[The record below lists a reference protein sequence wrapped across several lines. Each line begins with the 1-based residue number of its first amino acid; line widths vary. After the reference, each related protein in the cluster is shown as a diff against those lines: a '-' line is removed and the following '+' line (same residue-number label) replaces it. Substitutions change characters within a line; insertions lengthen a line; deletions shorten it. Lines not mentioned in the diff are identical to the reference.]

1 MTTGSWDRGN
11 GILPSETMVSIF
23 WKRSWSGEDSTL
35 KVDVPNT
42 FGYGSKQ
49 VAVIKPPVSQIGKS
63 NINVFQVVA
72 EATALREEL
81 HLGDPHP
88 RRIPRWFTGRR
99 LDGSAIYVPKR
110 ATVNENSYSMNE
122 MMRVDVPSF
131 TKNFYQGPQPP
142 GRFDEGYYSPGFGP
156 AMVSYG
162 ATTWAATVL
171 LDDNDQIK
179 LVTRLREKM
188 QGTDF
193 NMSVALGEGSK
204 ALSMISVAAT
214 RVAGALFS
222 LRRGRVK
229 DAFEHLFRTPQSKS
243 FDPTMLPG
251 FVTVNASVNSTVRKA
266 LQVERD
272 LFLKEKKSILDQLS
286 KRDRKR
292 ALEHEWRLRR
302 LAYLRSLDLS
312 AYSPKQFSSWWLE
325 AVYGWLPLVNDIQEG
340 AEFLAHQLNVPF
352 VQSYKASVRKE
363 VNLTR
368 ITSGPGYGITHT
380 SSGKSTRTHRR
391 GLIARIAEKPSTPKL
406 LGLTSLESVIWELM
420 PWSFVADWIIPIGA
434 WLEARGH
441 AQGLTGTFI
450 TSDKQTGKAHAPT
463 GNYFTLVGGVREPF
477 YSNVV
482 FSRVITYTLAVPM
495 PTVKPLSS
503 IPSWIRAA
511 NSVALLVTRFTK

>member
-11 GILPSETMVSIF
+11 GVLPSDTKVSIF
-23 WKRSWSGEDSTL
+23 WKRAWSGEDSIL
-35 KVDVPNT
+35 KIDVPNT

-49 VAVIKPPVSQIGKS
+49 VAVIKPPVSQTGKS

-72 EATALREEL
+72 EAVKLREEL
-81 HLGDPHP
+81 HLGDPQP
-88 RRIPRWFTGRR
+88 QRIPRGFTGRR
-99 LDGSAIYVPKR
+99 LDGSAVLVPKR
-110 ATVNENSYSMNE
+110 ATFNENSYSMNE
-122 MMRVDVPSF
+122 MMRVDVPCF

-142 GRFDEGYYSPGFGP
+142 SRFDEGYYSPGYGP

-162 ATTWAATVL
+162 AIDWAAMVL
-171 LDDNDQIK
+171 LDSNDQIK

-214 RVAGALFS
+214 RVSGALLS
-222 LRRGRVK
+222 LKRGRVK

-243 FDPTMLPG
+243 FDPTTLPG

-266 LQVERD
+266 LRVERD
-272 LFLKEKKSILDQLS
+272 LFLTEKKGILDQLS

-302 LAYLRSLDLS
+302 LAYLQRLDLS
-312 AYSPKQFSSWWLE
+312 AYTPKQFSSWWLE
-325 AVYGWLPLVNDIQEG
+325 AVYGWLPLVNDMKEG

-352 VQSYKASVRKE
+352 AQSYRAAVRKE
-363 VNLTR
+363 LNLTR
-368 ITSGPGYGITHT
+368 VTSGPGYGVTIT
-380 SSGKSTRTHRR
+380 SYGKSTRTHRR
-391 GLIARIAEKPSTPKL
+391 GLIARIAEKPSVPKL
-406 LGLTSLESVIWELM
+406 LGLTSLESVIWELV
-420 PWSFVADWIIPIGA
+420 PWSFVVDWVIPIGD
-434 WLEARGH
+434 WLTARGH

-450 TSDKQTGKAHAPT
+450 TSDKQTGIAYAPT
-463 GNYFTLVGGVREPF
+463 GNLTLIGGVQPY
-477 YSNVV
+477 YSNVI
-482 FSRVITYTLAVPM
+482 FSRVITFTLAVPM

-511 NSVALLVTRFTK
+511 NSVALLVTRLVK